1 MLRFD
6 YRNAQNSFE
15 KVNVLV
21 DAGKNISISNACK
34 VVVISTKTYYKIKNH
49 DDSEEDSTNRWGP
62 NQLLT
67 FSQEQMIIDEIGK
80 AQKRFDCLR
89 GFDVKKMCKKYISI
103 V

>member
-49 DDSEEDSTNRWGP
+49 DDSEESNEIKGFP
-62 NQLLT
+62 NQL
-67 FSQEQMIIDEIGK
+67 
-80 AQKRFDCLR
+80 
-89 GFDVKKMCKKYISI
+89 
-103 V
+103 